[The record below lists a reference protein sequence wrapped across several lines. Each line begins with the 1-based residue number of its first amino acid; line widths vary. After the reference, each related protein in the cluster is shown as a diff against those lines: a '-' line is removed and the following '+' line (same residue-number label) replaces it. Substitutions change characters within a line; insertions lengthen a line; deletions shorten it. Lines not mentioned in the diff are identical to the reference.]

1 MAFAICRPRHP
12 GSPIGPRTPAS
23 PAASNPNRGRRLPL
37 AALPDSNWT
46 SLVES
51 EVNFAVT
58 AAPRIDDY
66 PRRRSQKSVAAFSDF
81 ECRFSGPGTPK
92 IPTGLKLGL
101 TGKRVNTERNLRRTV
116 LRNGLIVLTER
127 MDHLRSVAMGVWI
140 KSGSRCEPAET
151 NGISH
156 FVEHMLFKGTRSRSA
171 QLIAREMDSI
181 GGNLDAFTGKETI
194 CFNVKSLA
202 DHVPIALDILSDLVL
217 NPVFASPDIERERG
231 VILEEIKI
239 DEDNP
244 DVLVHE
250 LFTQSFWKGHPLGK
264 PILGTTE
271 TVGRLAQNHLFD
283 YHAGR
288 FHAGNMIFSAA
299 GNLDHDHFVDAV
311 SGKFSALAGGEAPA
325 ELPAPAAS
333 ARIILRNKKA
343 LEQVQICLGVPA
355 PPITDENRYVALV
368 LNTVLGGGMSSRLF
382 QTIRE
387 ERGMAY
393 SIYSDLSPYRD
404 TGTLCV
410 YAGTAASKAL
420 EVVDLILAEFRNLK
434 EVELP
439 EDELT
444 RAKDQ
449 LKGNILLG
457 LESSNSR
464 MANLARQEMY
474 FRQFFTVDEVIA
486 RIDQVDA
493 AQVQA
498 MAHRLFDPARI
509 AVTLLGRLDG
519 VKLNR
524 TRLEC

>member
-1 MAFAICRPRHP
+1 M
-12 GSPIGPRTPAS
+12 G
-23 PAASNPNRGRRLPL
+23 
-37 AALPDSNWT
+37 
-46 SLVES
+46 
-51 EVNFAVT
+51 
-58 AAPRIDDY
+58 
-66 PRRRSQKSVAAFSDF
+66 
-81 ECRFSGPGTPK
+81 
-92 IPTGLKLGL
+92 
-101 TGKRVNTERNLRRTV
+101 TERNLRRTV
-116 LRNGLIVLTER
+116 LPNGLIVLTER
-127 MDHLRSVAMGVWI
+127 MEHLRSVAMGVWI

-171 QLIAREMDSI
+171 QHIAREMDSI

-202 DHVPIALDILSDLVL
+202 EHVPVALDVLADLVL
-217 NPVFASPDIERERG
+217 NPIFASPEIERERG

-250 LFTQSFWKGHPLGK
+250 LFTQNFWKDHPLGK
-264 PILGTTE
+264 PILGTSA
-271 TVGRLAQNHLFD
+271 TVGKLDQTKLFA
-283 YHAGR
+283 YHNDR
-288 FHAGNMIFSAA
+288 FHGGNMVFSAA
-299 GNLDHDHFVDAV
+299 GNLEHDQFVESIQA
-311 SGKFSALAGGEAPA
+311 KFSSLKFGEPARDETAP
-325 ELPAPAAS
+325 EAS
-333 ARIILRNKKA
+333 ARILLRNKKA

-355 PPITDENRYVALV
+355 PPITDDNRYATLI

-393 SIYSDLSPYRD
+393 SIYSDLNPYRD

-410 YAGTAASKAL
+410 YAGTSAGKAL
-420 EVVDLILAEFRNLK
+420 EVINLILAEFRSLK
-434 EVELP
+434 DIPLAEE
-439 EDELT
+439 ELT

-449 LKGNILLG
+449 LKGNILMG

-474 FRQFFTVDEVIA
+474 FQQFFTVDEIIA
-486 RIDQVDA
+486 RIDAVEAPQI
-493 AQVQA
+493 QA
-498 MAHRLFDPARI
+498 MAQRLFDPNRI

-519 VKLNR
+519 IKLSR
-524 TRLEC
+524 ARLEC

>member
-1 MAFAICRPRHP
+1 MTI
-12 GSPIGPRTPAS
+12 
-23 PAASNPNRGRRLPL
+23 
-37 AALPDSNWT
+37 
-46 SLVES
+46 
-51 EVNFAVT
+51 
-58 AAPRIDDY
+58 
-66 PRRRSQKSVAAFSDF
+66 
-81 ECRFSGPGTPK
+81 
-92 IPTGLKLGL
+92 
-101 TGKRVNTERNLRRTV
+101 ERNLRRTV
-116 LRNGLIVLTER
+116 LPNGLIVLTER

-140 KSGSRCEPAET
+140 KSGSRGEAAET

-156 FVEHMLFKGTRSRSA
+156 FVEHMVFKGTRSRSA

-202 DHVPIALDILSDLVL
+202 DHVPIALDVLADLVL
-217 NPVFASPDIERERG
+217 NPVFASNDIERERG

-250 LFTQSFWKGHPLGK
+250 LFTQNFWKDHPLGK
-264 PILGTTE
+264 PILGTTA
-271 TVGRLAQNHLFD
+271 TVARLDQPKLLD
-283 YHAGR
+283 YHSGR
-288 FHAGNMIFSAA
+288 FHAGNMVFSAA
-299 GNLDHDHFVDAV
+299 GNLDHDLFVQAV
-311 SGKFSALAGGEAPA
+311 GEKFAPLHSGQPVG
-325 ELPAPAAS
+325 ELPAPASS
-333 ARIILRNKKA
+333 ARILLKNKKA

-355 PPITDENRYVALV
+355 PPITDENRYATLI

-393 SIYSDLSPYRD
+393 SVFSDLSPYRD

-410 YAGTAASKAL
+410 YAGTSANKAL
-420 EVVDLILAEFRNLK
+420 ETIDLIMIEFRKLK
-434 EVELP
+434 EELLP
-439 EDELT
+439 DEELT

-449 LKGNILLG
+449 LKGNILMG

-464 MANLARQEMY
+464 MANLARQEIY
-474 FRQFFTVDEVIA
+474 FGQFFTAEEIVA
-486 RIDQVDA
+486 RIEAVEA

-498 MAHRLFDPARI
+498 MAQRLFDPERI

-519 VKLNR
+519 IKLNR
-524 TRLEC
+524 GRLVC

>member
-1 MAFAICRPRHP
+1 MNA
-12 GSPIGPRTPAS
+12 
-23 PAASNPNRGRRLPL
+23 
-37 AALPDSNWT
+37 
-46 SLVES
+46 
-51 EVNFAVT
+51 
-58 AAPRIDDY
+58 
-66 PRRRSQKSVAAFSDF
+66 
-81 ECRFSGPGTPK
+81 
-92 IPTGLKLGL
+92 
-101 TGKRVNTERNLRRTV
+101 ERNLRRTV
-116 LRNGLIVLTER
+116 LPNGLIVLTER
-127 MDHLRSVAMGVWI
+127 MDYLRSVAMGVWI

-171 QLIAREMDSI
+171 QRIARDMDSI
-181 GGNLDAFTGKETI
+181 GGNLDAFTSKETI

-202 DHVPIALDILSDLVL
+202 GHVPIALDILTDMVL
-217 NPVFASPDIERERG
+217 HPLFAAPDIERERG

-271 TVGRLAQNHLFD
+271 TVKRLAQDHLFA
-283 YHAGR
+283 YHGDR

-299 GNLDHDHFVDAV
+299 GDLEHEQFTAAV
-311 SGKFSALAGGEAPA
+311 EEKFAALASGGAPA
-325 ELPAPAAS
+325 ELTAPSPS
-333 ARIILRNKKA
+333 ARILLRNKKS

-355 PPITDENRYVALV
+355 PPVTDENRYATLI

-387 ERGMAY
+387 ERGLAY
-393 SIYSDLSPYRD
+393 SVYSDLSPYRD
-404 TGTLCV
+404 TGNLCV
-410 YAGTAASKAL
+410 YAGTSSAKAL
-420 EVVDLILAEFRNLK
+420 EVVNLIIAELRNLH
-434 EVELP
+434 EVPVGAE
-439 EDELT
+439 ELT

-449 LKGNILLG
+449 VKGNILLG

-474 FRQFFTVDEVIA
+474 FRQFFTSDEIIA
-486 RIDQVDA
+486 RIDRVDA
-493 AQVQA
+493 DQVQA
-498 MAHRLFDPARI
+498 MAQHLFRPEAI

-519 VKLNR
+519 VKL
-524 TRLEC
+524 TRAQLEC